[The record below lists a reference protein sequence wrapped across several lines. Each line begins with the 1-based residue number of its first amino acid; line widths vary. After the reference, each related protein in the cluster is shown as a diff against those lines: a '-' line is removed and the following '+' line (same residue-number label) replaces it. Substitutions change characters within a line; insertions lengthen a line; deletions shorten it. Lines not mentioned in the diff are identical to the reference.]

1 VTADRGQSFAPG
13 AVLGILGGGQLGRMT
28 ALAAAELGFRAH
40 VFTPEAD
47 SPAAQVCARATV
59 APYTDEAALRAF
71 ASAVDVVTFEFEN
84 VPFEAIA
91 GIESLVPVRPKP
103 DVLRVCQDRLLEK
116 SFVWDQ
122 GVATAPFAPVTDRAS
137 LEAAFQTLGRPA
149 VFKTRRHG
157 YDGKGQVRIPAGDDD
172 AFWRAVDEALGIAAS
187 VPSIVEAFV
196 DFACELSVIVARGVT
211 GETAVYDV
219 VENEH
224 VHGIL
229 DRTIAPAR
237 IPSGLAQEAQRMAL
251 VLAEA
256 LDLVGLLAVE
266 MFRTRDDQLL
276 VNELAPRPHNSGHWT
291 IDACL
296 TSQFEQHVRA
306 VAGLPL
312 GETRRLA
319 NAEMRNLIG
328 PDVERWR
335 ELVTDPAVKVHLYGK
350 TEVRPG
356 RKMGHVTRLLPLK

>member
-1 VTADRGQSFAPG
+1 
-13 AVLGILGGGQLGRMT
+13 M
-28 ALAAAELGFRAH
+28 
-40 VFTPEAD
+40 
-47 SPAAQVCARATV
+47 
-59 APYTDEAALRAF
+59 
-71 ASAVDVVTFEFEN
+71 
-84 VPFEAIA
+84 
-91 GIESLVPVRPKP
+91 
-103 DVLRVCQDRLLEK
+103 
-116 SFVWDQ
+116 
-122 GVATAPFAPVTDRAS
+122 
-137 LEAAFQTLGRPA
+137 
-149 VFKTRRHG
+149 
-157 YDGKGQVRIPAGDDD
+157 
-172 AFWRAVDEALGIAAS
+172 
-187 VPSIVEAFV
+187 PSIVEAFV

-237 IPSGLAQEAQRMAL
+237 IPSALAHEAQRMAL

-312 GETRRLA
+312 GEARRLA

-335 ELVTDPAVKVHLYGK
+335 EFVTDPAVEVHLYRK
-350 TEVRPG
+350 TQGGPG
-356 RKMGHVTRLLPLK
+356 AKMGPLTGALPLG